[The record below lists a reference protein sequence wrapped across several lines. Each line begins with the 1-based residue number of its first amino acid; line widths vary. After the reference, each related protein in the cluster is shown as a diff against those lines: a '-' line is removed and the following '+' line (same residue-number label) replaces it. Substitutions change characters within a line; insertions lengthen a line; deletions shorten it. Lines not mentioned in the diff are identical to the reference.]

1 MGEEVMF
8 YNSRAYKQS
17 ELLDEG
23 KYRVVRVG
31 NFNTN
36 DGWYYSD
43 LELEENKFIDC
54 GDLLY
59 LWATSF
65 GPEIWKF
72 DKAIYHYHIWKLVI
86 KNFDKINKQH
96 YLYPW
101 C

>member
-1 MGEEVMF
+1 MF

-43 LELEENKFIDC
+43 LELEENKFIDYD
-54 GDLLY
+54 DLLY

-86 KNFDKINKQH
+86 KNFDKINKQR